1 MPQFTVVFSTGLTIN
16 QMRSAVSKAAPT
28 RETFI
33 PNETFR
39 FTSAWRNTPT
49 SIATLRQIMN
59 DDLQGTGGSVQ
70 TLTSP

>member
-1 MPQFTVVFSTGLTIN
+1 MPQFTVVFSPGLTIN

-28 RETFI
+28 HETFI

-39 FTSAWRNTPT
+39 FTSAWRNTPA

-59 DDLQGTGGSVQ
+59 NDLQGTGGSVQ